1 MPDRGETAAQ
11 RLSADG
17 VIALGRLR
25 RGRWRFGQA
34 EQRYPRI
41 ESDIEDANARLG
53 PRAAATT
60 AFEGITRRARGE
72 QLKAPPPPA
81 FAGNGKP
88 RRGRTGD
95 TRFHHQPPRRHHNEP
110 P

>member
-17 VIALGRLR
+17 VIALGRRLR

-34 EQRYPRI
+34 KQWYPRI
-41 ESDIEDANARLG
+41 ESEIEDVNARSG

-60 AFEGITRRARGE
+60 AIKAITRRARVE
-72 QLKAPPPPA
+72 QLKAHARRVMALMAVVAAALGPDRA
-81 FAGNGKP
+81 F
-88 RRGRTGD
+88 
-95 TRFHHQPPRRHHNEP
+95 
-110 P
+110 